1 MKSIKKWFFFNPFNN
16 TSIIAFNKLTNDVGV
31 IFLNRS
37 KKSENQFI
45 EIIRDFI
52 ISCIQKKI
60 PFLIN
65 SSMLLAVKYNANG
78 IFVDLNNEQALNSK
92 RRLIF
97 KKKRK
102 KLIVASVIHN
112 YSEMNIFNSL
122 GLDMAFIS
130 PVFKTKTHRKMNPLS
145 RFRFFD
151 LCKKTK
157 SNLYALGGI
166 DTKNFKKIKN
176 KFLNGFGAINYFINN
191 SH

>member
-45 EIIRDFI
+45 EIIRDFM

-65 SSMLLAVKYNANG
+65 SSMLLAIKYNANG

-122 GLDMAFIS
+122 RLDMAFIS
-130 PVFKTKTHRKMNPLS
+130 PVFKTKTHRKMNPL
-145 RFRFFD
+145 
-151 LCKKTK
+151 
-157 SNLYALGGI
+157 
-166 DTKNFKKIKN
+166 
-176 KFLNGFGAINYFINN
+176 
-191 SH
+191 